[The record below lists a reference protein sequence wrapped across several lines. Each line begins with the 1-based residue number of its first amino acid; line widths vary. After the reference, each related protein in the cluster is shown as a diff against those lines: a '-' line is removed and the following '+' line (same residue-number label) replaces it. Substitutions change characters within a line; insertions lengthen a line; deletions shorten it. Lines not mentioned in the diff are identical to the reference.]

1 MSEWWVI
8 KAKQS
13 IVKEKNQ
20 QFQISL
26 RSSSED
32 FRLCWNFCLQLLLC
46 YAVRVGCILCCDIC
60 CDSVRHTYVCMLMQF
75 FQEMWSLRIAPT
87 CSCSLRSSRFAELQG
102 DTIFYYKLWHL
113 HSQFSGGSGVQTGSL
128 IMNQAEGLLL
138 SSIKPCTVTEGNQ
151 FGSRSQILC
160 ISFIRSGHQ
169 RADRQVRPK
178 DLWTQLKLY
187 HKEIKFMWFTFQ
199 KVTFGGLYLLL
210 FCNLMQT
217 MWTFEM
223 LLTVNQLK

>member
-1 MSEWWVI
+1 MF
-8 KAKQS
+8 A
-13 IVKEKNQ
+13 
-20 QFQISL
+20 
-26 RSSSED
+26 
-32 FRLCWNFCLQLLLC
+32 
-46 YAVRVGCILCCDIC
+46 
-60 CDSVRHTYVCMLMQF
+60 
-75 FQEMWSLRIAPT
+75 
-87 CSCSLRSSRFAELQG
+87 CSCSFSRRCDRLELHLHALVPCAPLVLQSCKG
-102 DTIFYYKLWHL
+102 TQSFTISCDTIFYYKLWHL

-128 IMNQAEGLLL
+128 IMNRAEGLLL

-217 MWTFEM
+217 MWTFET

>member
-1 MSEWWVI
+1 MHC
-8 KAKQS
+8 
-13 IVKEKNQ
+13 EKKKHQ

-26 RSSSED
+26 RSISKD

-46 YAVRVGCILCCDIC
+46 YVVCVGHILCCDIC

-75 FQEMWSLRIAPT
+75 FQEMWSLRVAPT
-87 CSCSLRSSRFAELQG
+87 CSCSLCFSRFAELQG
-102 DTIFYYKLWHL
+102 DTIFYYKLWL
-113 HSQFSGGSGVQTGSL
+113 FQFSGGPRVPTCSL
-128 IMNQAEGLLL
+128 IMNRAEGLLL
-138 SSIKPCTVTEGNQ
+138 SRIKPCTVTESNQ
-151 FGSRSQILC
+151 FGSHSQILC

-178 DLWTQLKLY
+178 DLWTQLKLN
-187 HKEIKFMWFTFQ
+187 HKEIRFMWFTFQ

-217 MWTFEM
+217 MWTFET
-223 LLTVNQLK
+223 LLRVNQLK